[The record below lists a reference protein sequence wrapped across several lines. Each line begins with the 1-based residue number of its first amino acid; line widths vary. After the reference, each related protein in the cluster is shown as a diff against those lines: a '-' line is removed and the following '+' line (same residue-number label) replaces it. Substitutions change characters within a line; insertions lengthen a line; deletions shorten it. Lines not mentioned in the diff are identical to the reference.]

1 MRRIFY
7 SRFGGPEV
15 LQLEHTAIPQQPW
28 PPDRSGSGWPVAV

>member
-15 LQLEHTAIPQQPW
+15 LQLEHTAIPSLA
-28 PPDRSGSGWPVAV
+28 PDRSGSGWPVAV

>member
-15 LQLEHTAIPQQPW
+15 LQLEHTAIPQPG
-28 PPDRSGSGWPVAV
+28 PDRSGSGWPVAV

>member
-15 LQLEHTAIPQQPW
+15 LQLEHTAIPQPGPGQI
-28 PPDRSGSGWPVAV
+28 RVRWPVAV